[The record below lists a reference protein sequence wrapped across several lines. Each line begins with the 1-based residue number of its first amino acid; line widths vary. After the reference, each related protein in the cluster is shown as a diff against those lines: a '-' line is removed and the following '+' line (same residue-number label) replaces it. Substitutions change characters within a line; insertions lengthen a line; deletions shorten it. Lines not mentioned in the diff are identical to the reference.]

1 MGTSYDADIVT
12 WAEEQATLLREGRLT
27 EIDIVNI
34 AEESESE
41 DTHQSLALHLVVS
54 SSAWLLNVDAV

>member
-41 DTHQSLALHLVVS
+41 CE
-54 SSAWLLNVDAV
+54 